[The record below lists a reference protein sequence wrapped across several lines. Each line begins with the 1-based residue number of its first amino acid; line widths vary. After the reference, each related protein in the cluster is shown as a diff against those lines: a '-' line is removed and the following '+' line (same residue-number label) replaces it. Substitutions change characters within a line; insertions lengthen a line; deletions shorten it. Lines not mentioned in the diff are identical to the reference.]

1 VLDPEQRPVPPG
13 VAGELCLGGPGVARG
28 YLGRPALTAERF
40 VPDPFS
46 GSPGAR
52 LYRSGDR
59 ARRLAGGGVEYMG
72 RLDSQVK
79 VRGMRIELGEVEA
92 ALARHPRVRQC
103 AVAAREL
110 APGDL
115 GLAAYLVATDGPPPA
130 TAELRG
136 FLAATLPEFMIPGA
150 FVTLAALPLS
160 ATGKL
165 DRRAL
170 PAPERSSDSAAGA
183 FVAPR
188 TPREEMVTEL
198 WRELLGVERLGVR
211 DNFFE
216 LGGHSLLAARL
227 AARLRDRLAREISVQ
242 LVFHH
247 PTIAALAAALE
258 QIVAQ
263 GAVAEAPALVA
274 TPRRV
279 RRSAVGVAGS

>member
-1 VLDPEQRPVPPG
+1 
-13 VAGELCLGGPGVARG
+13 VARG
-28 YLGRPALTAERF
+28 YRGRAALTAERF
-40 VPDPFS
+40 VADPF
-46 GSPGAR
+46 GSPGSRVYRTGDLAR
-52 LYRSGDR
+52 WRRDGALEFLGR
-59 ARRLAGGGVEYMG
+59 A
-72 RLDSQVK
+72 DDQVK
-79 VRGMRIELGEVEA
+79 IRGFRIEPGEVEA
-92 ALARHPRVRQC
+92 ALVALPGVAQAAVVARKDTPVTKRLIAYV
-103 AVAAREL
+103 VAAGSTDPAALRTAL
-110 APGDL
+110 AD
-115 GLAAYLVATDGPPPA
+115 
-130 TAELRG
+130 R
-136 FLAATLPEFMIPGA
+136 LPEHMVPA
-150 FVTLAALPLS
+150 AVMVLPALPLT
-160 ATGKL
+160 ANDKL

-188 TPREEMVTEL
+188 TPREEMVAEL